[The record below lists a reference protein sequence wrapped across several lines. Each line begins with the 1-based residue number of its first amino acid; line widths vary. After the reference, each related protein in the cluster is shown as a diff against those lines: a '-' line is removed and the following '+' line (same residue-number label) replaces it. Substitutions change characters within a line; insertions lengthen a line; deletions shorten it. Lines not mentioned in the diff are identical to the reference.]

1 MDRDSG
7 AWEITL
13 NGDRLISSIIIEKIK
28 LEVSKISTPAI
39 IAYQCVM

>member
-13 NGDRLISSIIIEKIK
+13 NGDRLISSIIIVKIK
-28 LEVSKISTPAI
+28 LEISKMSAPAI
-39 IAYQCVM
+39 IANQCNM